1 MRHSQV
7 VNQFDVSSRT
17 RPELLREQ
25 NTLLLE
31 LLLDNADSGV
41 DKEMAVAEEL
51 QAKFVRIGSCCLNP
65 TKQLTRGSISC
76 ASKQNARK
84 VNLSKLEFIKFDK
97 YRLGSRF
104 GSNSRKITKMK
115 YH

>member
-1 MRHSQV
+1 M
-7 VNQFDVSSRT
+7 NQFDVSSRT

-31 LLLDNADSGV
+31 LLLDNADARV
-41 DKEMAVAEEL
+41 DKEMAVAEEF

-65 TKQLTRGSISC
+65 TEQLTRGSISC

-84 VNLSKLEFIKFDK
+84 VNLPKLEFMKLEGDK
-97 YRLGSRF
+97 
-104 GSNSRKITKMK
+104 
-115 YH
+115 